1 MQIFTGIGY
10 HIYLIKNIIQMVIY
24 FLLGM
29 EVAAYMTPVAKSVSV
44 LVRGKAPFENILG
57 IKIGN
62 MITKVLYM

>member
-1 MQIFTGIGY
+1 
-10 HIYLIKNIIQMVIY
+10 MVIY